1 MSRRLLLQSILKFRD
16 EIKSGAAKVQD
27 IVEDY
32 FKSSGK
38 SVTDED
44 RAIIMNEFAEIAPTN
59 VTPLKSRAFD
69 EIDETAEGFDPDYM
83 RGTSDTDKTA
93 GELLAESE
101 GVDIAETILPTGNIR
116 GKINYPAME
125 DKLGVKLRG
134 NETFDE
140 LLEIEKNAKKEGL
153 GSLFPKDKDGFD
165 DRGEVAEFIKK
176 MREAGIKNKDIKGVF
191 KESGTDLAQGKKAA
205 TTLARA
211 ADMKADTAIKQEA
224 LADLDDDIAN
234 YGPNWWKGLGYNDG
248 PMGYESYGEMSR
260 AMIGRINNGIMDD
273 LEKAGVPE
281 EKVTEIFTFLN
292 DARKRLANDPK
303 AFVRKVADELEI
315 EDINYD
321 VSFWDNYVDE
331 IMSRIEKPEP
341 RFADGGVV

>member
-1 MSRRLLLQSILKFRD
+1 MANRLLLQTLVKFR
-16 EIKSGAAKVQD
+16 EGIKSGAAKVSD
-27 IVEDY
+27 VIEDY
-32 FKSSGK
+32 FRTSGK
-38 SVTDED
+38 QPTEEE
-44 RAIIMNEFAEIAPTN
+44 RALIMNEFAKDAPSGIEAQGVEEVFFGPGDTR
-59 VTPLKSRAFD
+59 LGGSRGRT
-69 EIDETAEGFDPDYM
+69 EAE
-83 RGTSDTDKTA
+83 R
-93 GELLAESE
+93 LAEEE
-101 GVDIAETILPTGNIR
+101 GVDVAETILPTR
-116 GKINYPAME
+116 PFTDLVE
-125 DKLGVKLRG
+125 QERGVKLRG
-134 NETFDE
+134 DETFGE
-140 LLEIEKNAKKEGL
+140 LMEKLGPAKEEGL
-153 GSLFPKDKDGFD
+153 ASLFPRGKPGEIFD
-165 DRGEVAEFIKK
+165 VNTSKREEVAEFIKK

-281 EKVTEIFTFLN
+281 EKVTEIFTFLS

-315 EDINYD
+315 EDIDYD

-341 RFADGGVV
+341 RFEYGGVV

>member
-1 MSRRLLLQSILKFRD
+1 MANRLLLQTLVKFR
-16 EIKSGAAKVQD
+16 EGIKSGAAKVSD
-27 IVEDY
+27 VIEDY
-32 FKSSGK
+32 FRTSGK
-38 SVTDED
+38 QPTEEE
-44 RAIIMNEFAEIAPTN
+44 RALIMNEFAKDAPSGIEAKGVEEVFFGPGDTRLGGARSK
-59 VTPLKSRAFD
+59 TPF
-69 EIDETAEGFDPDYM
+69 
-83 RGTSDTDKTA
+83 TDLV
-93 GELLAESE
+93 EQE
-101 GVDIAETILPTGNIR
+101 R
-116 GKINYPAME
+116 
-125 DKLGVKLRG
+125 GVKLRG
-134 NETFDE
+134 DE
-140 LLEIEKNAKKEGL
+140 SFGELMEKLGPAGPKEEGI

-165 DRGEVAEFIKK
+165 DRGEVAEFVKK
-176 MREAGIKNKDIKGVF
+176 MRGAGISNKDIKGVF

-248 PMGYESYGEMSR
+248 PMGYDSYGDMSR
-260 AMIGRINNGIMDD
+260 NIIGKINNGIMDD

-281 EKVTEIFTFLN
+281 EKVTEIFTFLS

-315 EDINYD
+315 EDIDYD

-341 RFADGGVV
+341 RFEYGGVV

>member
-1 MSRRLLLQSILKFRD
+1 MANRLLLQTLVKFR
-16 EIKSGAAKVQD
+16 EGIKSGAAKVSD
-27 IVEDY
+27 VIEDY
-32 FKSSGK
+32 FRTSGK
-38 SVTDED
+38 QPTEEE
-44 RAIIMNEFAEIAPTN
+44 RALIMNEFAKDAPSGIEAKGVEEVFFGPGDTRLGGARSK
-59 VTPLKSRAFD
+59 TPF
-69 EIDETAEGFDPDYM
+69 
-83 RGTSDTDKTA
+83 TDLV
-93 GELLAESE
+93 EQE
-101 GVDIAETILPTGNIR
+101 R
-116 GKINYPAME
+116 
-125 DKLGVKLRG
+125 GVKLRG
-134 NETFDE
+134 DE
-140 LLEIEKNAKKEGL
+140 SFGELMEKLGPAGPKEEGI

-165 DRGEVAEFIKK
+165 DRGEVAEFVKK
-176 MREAGIKNKDIKGVF
+176 MRGAGISNKDIKGVF

-211 ADMKADTAIKQEA
+211 ADMNADTISKQEA

-248 PMGYESYGEMSR
+248 PMGYDSYGDMSR
-260 AMIGRINNGIMDD
+260 NIIGKINNGIMDD

-281 EKVTEIFTFLN
+281 EKVTEIFTFLS

-315 EDINYD
+315 EDIDYD

-341 RFADGGVV
+341 RFEYGGMV

>member
-1 MSRRLLLQSILKFRD
+1 MSTKILLQTILKLRD
-16 EIKSGAAKVQD
+16 QIKTGAANFMDVSA
-27 IVEDY
+27 EY
-32 FKSSGK
+32 FKSTGDFMDDSQK
-38 SVTDED
+38 
-44 RAIIMNEFAEIAPTN
+44 AIALEEINKIAPSN
-59 VTPLKSRAFD
+59 VTTL
-69 EIDETAEGFDPDYM
+69 
-83 RGTSDTDKTA
+83 
-93 GELLAESE
+93 E
-101 GVDIAETILPTGNIR
+101 GVDPRETIMPMGGVR
-116 GKINYPAME
+116 GPNVQKAGEMSDTPFADKIQSQNPDVQLRGDETFGELME
-125 DKLGVKLRG
+125 KLGP
-134 NETFDE
+134 
-140 LLEIEKNAKKEGL
+140 AKKEEGL
-153 GSLFPKDKDGFD
+153 GSLFPRGKPGEIFD
-165 DRGEVAEFIKK
+165 VNTSKREEVAEFIKK

-248 PMGYESYGEMSR
+248 PMGYDSYGDMSR
-260 AMIGRINNGIMDD
+260 NIIGKINNGIMDD

-281 EKVTEIFTFLN
+281 EKVTEIFTFLS
-292 DARKRLANDPK
+292 DTRKRLANDPK

-315 EDINYD
+315 EDIDYD

-341 RFADGGVV
+341 RFEYGGMV

>member
-1 MSRRLLLQSILKFRD
+1 MSRRLLLQSILKFR
-16 EIKSGAAKVQD
+16 EGIKSGAAKVQD

-38 SVTDED
+38 QVTEED
-44 RAIIMNEFAEIAPTN
+44 RAIIMNEFAKDAPSGIEAQGVEEVFFGPGDTR
-59 VTPLKSRAFD
+59 LGGSRGRT
-69 EIDETAEGFDPDYM
+69 EAE
-83 RGTSDTDKTA
+83 R
-93 GELLAESE
+93 LAEEE
-101 GVDIAETILPTGNIR
+101 GVDVAETILPTR
-116 GKINYPAME
+116 PFTDLVE
-125 DKLGVKLRG
+125 QERGVKLRG
-134 NETFDE
+134 DETFGE
-140 LLEIEKNAKKEGL
+140 LMEKLGPAKEEGL
-153 GSLFPKDKDGFD
+153 ASLFPRGKPGEIFD
-165 DRGEVAEFIKK
+165 VNTSKREEVAEFIKK

-248 PMGYESYGEMSR
+248 PMGYDSYGDMSR
-260 AMIGRINNGIMDD
+260 NIIGKINNGIMDD

-281 EKVTEIFTFLN
+281 EKVTEIFTFLS

-315 EDINYD
+315 EDIDYD

-341 RFADGGVV
+341 RFEYGGVV